1 MRVIRGAT
9 ATSRG
14 DGSHLASAAVEPDG
28 QRCRVSREA
37 VKLGY
42 SHHQEFGHQSLF
54 FSVTSRLRLGVKVKR
69 VQCSLF

>member
-37 VKLGY
+37 VKLCY

-54 FSVTSRLRLGVKVKR
+54 FL
-69 VQCSLF
+69 